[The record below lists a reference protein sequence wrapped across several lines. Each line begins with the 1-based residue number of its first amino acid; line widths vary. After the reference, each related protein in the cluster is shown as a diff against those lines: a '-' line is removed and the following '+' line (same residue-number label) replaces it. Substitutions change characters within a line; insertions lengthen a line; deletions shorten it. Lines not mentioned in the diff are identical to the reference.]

1 MKQHKPLAGQA
12 SLIPSL
18 CKHLLTVLLFFFFI
32 RCLLSLMNVFIS
44 GPELTSSKILLS
56 VWDWGGGRT
65 PYFMFIFCFGD
76 FKLRIKT
83 YKTAINQNM
92 WRWHFWDF
100 FFQHNDGLWHFNII
114 FLSCIWQSVGL
125 FYVSHSVGV
134 LCPYVCEF
142 SLNVHQG
149 RWTLTPVCIHGHR
162 PDAMTCLCNME
173 ATVPFY
179 WALPGRCHS
188 ATFLR
193 N

>member
-1 MKQHKPLAGQA
+1 MLFVY
-12 SLIPSL
+12 IY
-18 CKHLLTVLLFFFFI
+18 LTVDEAAQTLWLAKLLWYQVCANTYWQCCCFFI

-114 FLSCIWQSVGL
+114 FLSCIWQSVSL

-134 LCPYVCEF
+134 FVPICVWVFTECAPGEMNFDPCVYPWT
-142 SLNVHQG
+142 QAG
-149 RWTLTPVCIHGHR
+149 RHDLPVQHGGYC
-162 PDAMTCLCNME
+162 T
-173 ATVPFY
+173 FY
-179 WALPGRCHS
+179 
-188 ATFLR
+188 
-193 N
+193 